1 MSKFSVAVLFGGPSA
16 ERGISLNS
24 ARSVVDHLEDLEII
38 PIYYN
43 LLKQAFLIDRKQLYS
58 NTPSDF
64 DFKIKELGKA
74 LTESELIE
82 LLQSASI
89 TFPVIH
95 GAFGEGGELAEFLE
109 THKIPFVGSSSDSAK
124 VAFDKFDAA
133 WLLEREGYFSP
144 PSLLLEAAEDDD
156 NLARVESFFDN
167 NQLARAILKPARS
180 GSSIGVTEVAS
191 PEQCLVA
198 FKGMLSEG
206 IDQRFVLEPFA
217 QGKEFTIIVLQ
228 NEDEQPVALL
238 PTEIEIT
245 DKSQSLFDYRLK
257 YLPTRKVAYHMP
269 PRFSDET
276 VETIRTQ
283 AESIFTTLKLSD
295 VVRIDGWV
303 MGDGNVW
310 FSDINLASGLEQN
323 SFFFL
328 QAAYLGWSHA
338 EVLHY
343 ILKSTCYRKNLTSP
357 PQLTSNT
364 ETSKEKVRVLF
375 GGDSSER
382 QVSLMSGS
390 NVWLKLRKSD
400 RFAPSPYLLD
410 QDGFIWS
417 LPYAAT
423 LRHTVEE
430 VGAACRQMLEE
441 GHRLESYRKKIFQ
454 SMDGSGDKFE
464 PLPSPSCM
472 TMEDF
477 LQDKTTVFLVIH
489 GGIGENG
496 ELQSALTKEK
506 IPFTGSLTASARL
519 CMDKYE
525 TGKAL
530 EKYGKYGILIA
541 AKKKLDTRT
550 LIKLKEESLK
560 KIWNTMEEDLHSK
573 SLIVKPLSDG
583 CSSGIVRLDSCED
596 LKIYL
601 NLIDKGL
608 PRIGPG
614 ELKHVRSPVELPQTL
629 PEFLLFETFV
639 RSDRP
644 LIQKDELKW
653 ESHSGWVEVTVGVL
667 GARGQMRALKPSITV
682 ASGEIL
688 SLEEKFQGGTGVNIT
703 PPPEPWVSQETWQK
717 AQAKIEFVAQKL
729 GINGFARI
737 DAFLQIETGNILVIE
752 ANSIPGLT
760 PSTVIYHQALAEE
773 EPMTPTAFLEAI
785 LDNRNLFKSKNS

>member
-1 MSKFSVAVLFGGPSA
+1 MSTFSVAVLFGGPSA

-43 LLKQAFLIDRKQLYS
+43 LQKQPFLIDRKQLYS

-64 DFKIKELGKA
+64 DFKIKELGQPLSEDA
-74 LTESELIE
+74 LVEQLK
-82 LLQSASI
+82 SASI

-95 GAFGEGGELAEFLE
+95 GDFGEGGELTAFLE
-109 THKIPFVGSSSDSAK
+109 KHEIPFVGSSSESAK
-124 VAFDKFDAA
+124 LAFDKFDAA
-133 WLLEREGYFSP
+133 WTLEREGFFSP
-144 PSLLLEAAEDDD
+144 PSLLLEAGAEEDH
-156 NLARVESFFDN
+156 LARIESFFDN
-167 NQLARAILKPARS
+167 NELKRAIVKPARS

-191 PEQCLVA
+191 PEQCLAA
-198 FKGMLSEG
+198 FDTMLKDG
-206 IDQRFVLEPFA
+206 LDQRFVVEPFA
-217 QGKEFTIIVLQ
+217 QGIEFTIIVLE
-228 NEDEQPVALL
+228 NRDGEPVALL

-245 DKSQSLFDYRLK
+245 DKDQTLFDYRLK
-257 YLPTRKVAYHMP
+257 YLPTRQVAYHMP
-269 PRFSDET
+269 PRFTDEV
-276 VETIRTQ
+276 VESIRKQ
-283 AESIFTTLKLSD
+283 AENIFTTLNLSD
-295 VVRIDGWV
+295 AVRIDGWV
-303 MGDGNVW
+303 LEDGNIW
-310 FSDINLASGLEQN
+310 FSDMNLASGLEQN

-338 EVLHY
+338 EVLRY
-343 ILKSTCYRKNLTSP
+343 ILESTCYRKGLQAP
-357 PQLTSNT
+357 PSIQ
-364 ETSKEKVRVLF
+364 SKEQGDKEPVRIIF

-382 QVSLMSGS
+382 QVSLMSGT
-390 NVWLKLRKSD
+390 NVWLKLRKSE
-400 RFAPSPYLLD
+400 RFQPSPYLLD

-441 GHRLESYRKKIFQ
+441 GQRLEAYRKDIVPALT
-454 SMDGSGDKFE
+454 GSTNE
-464 PLPSPSCM
+464 LPPLPSPSCS
-472 TMEDF
+472 TLEDF
-477 LQDKTTVFLVIH
+477 LQDKTTVFIAIH

-496 ELQSALTKEK
+496 ELQTALAKAE

-519 CMDKYE
+519 CMDKYD

-530 EKYGKYGILIA
+530 ENYGKYGIFVA

-550 LIKLKEESLK
+550 LINLKEESLQK
-560 KIWNTMEEDLHSK
+560 VWDSMVEDLKTK

-596 LKIYL
+596 LKVYL
-601 NLIDKGL
+601 KLIDQGL

-614 ELKHVRSPVELPQTL
+614 ELTHVKTLVELPQTL
-629 PEFLLFETFV
+629 PDFLLFETFV

-644 LIQKDELKW
+644 VIKKDQLEW
-653 ESHSGWVEVTVGVL
+653 ERHSGWVEVTVGVL
-667 GARGQMRALKPSITV
+667 GHRGQMRALKPSITV
-682 ASGEIL
+682 ASEEIL

-703 PPPEPWVSQETWQK
+703 PPPEPWVSKETWQK

-773 EPMTPTAFLEAI
+773 EPLTPTAFLEAI
-785 LDNRNLFKSKNS
+785 LEHRNRFEEEAG

>member
-1 MSKFSVAVLFGGPSA
+1 MSGFSVAVLFGGPSA

-43 LLKQAFLIDRKQLYS
+43 LQKQPFLIDRKQLYS

-74 LTESELIE
+74 LSEPELVE
-82 LLQSASI
+82 LLKSTSI

-95 GAFGEGGELAEFLE
+95 GAFGEGGELTAFLE
-109 THKIPFVGSSSDSAK
+109 KHNIPFIGSSSASAQ

-133 WLLEREGYFSP
+133 WLLEREGFFSL
-144 PSLLLEAAEDDD
+144 PSLLLENATDDD
-156 NLARVESFFDN
+156 NLARIESFFDN
-167 NQLARAILKPARS
+167 NDLTRAILKPARS
-180 GSSIGVTEVAS
+180 GSSIGVTEVTS
-191 PEQCLVA
+191 PEQCLAA
-198 FKGMLSEG
+198 FKGMLEEG

-217 QGKEFTIIVLQ
+217 TGKEFTLIVLQ
-228 NEDEQPVALL
+228 NEQGDPVALL

-245 DKSQSLFDYRLK
+245 DDSQSLFDYRLK
-257 YLPTRKVAYHMP
+257 YLPTRQVAYHMP
-269 PRFSDET
+269 PRFTDET
-276 VETIRTQ
+276 VEKIRSQ
-283 AESIFTTLKLSD
+283 AASIFSTLKLQD

-303 MGDGNVW
+303 MEDGHIW

-328 QAAYLGWSHA
+328 QAAYLGWSHT
-338 EVLHY
+338 EVLHF
-343 ILKSTCYRKNLTSP
+343 ILQSTCKRKKLSAP
-357 PQLTSNT
+357 PTLKTRAK
-364 ETSKEKVRVLF
+364 KEKESIRVLF

-390 NVWLKLRKSD
+390 NVWLKLRKSE

-410 QDGFIWS
+410 QDGFVWS
-417 LPYAAT
+417 LPYAVT

-441 GHRLESYRKKIFQ
+441 GERLEAYRNTIFK
-454 SMDGSGDKFE
+454 SLRNSHDELE
-464 PLPSPSCM
+464 PLPSPSCE
-472 TMEDF
+472 TLEDF
-477 LQDKTTVFLVIH
+477 LQNKTPVFLAIH

-496 ELQSALTKEK
+496 ELQSALAKAE
-506 IPFTGSLTASARL
+506 IEFTGSLTASARL

-530 EKYGKYGILIA
+530 ENYGKYGILVA
-541 AKKKLDTRT
+541 EKKKLDTRT
-550 LIKLKEESLK
+550 LIQLSEDNLQ
-560 KIWNTMEEDLHSK
+560 KIWDTMVLDLHSK

-583 CSSGIVRLDSCED
+583 CSSGIVRLDSLSD
-596 LKIYL
+596 LKTYL

-608 PRIGPG
+608 PRIGPDDM
-614 ELKHVRSPVELPQTL
+614 EHVKTPVELPQTL
-629 PEFLLFETFV
+629 PDFLLFETFV

-644 LIQKDELKW
+644 IIKDDELKW

-667 GARGQMRALKPSITV
+667 GLRGQMRALKPSITV
-682 ASGEIL
+682 ASGDIL

-703 PPPEPWVSQETWQK
+703 PPPEPWVSKESWQK

-760 PSTVIYHQALAEE
+760 PSTVIYHQALAEDS
-773 EPMTPTAFLEAI
+773 PMTPTAFLEAI
-785 LDNRNLFKSKNS
+785 LDNRNRFERNSN